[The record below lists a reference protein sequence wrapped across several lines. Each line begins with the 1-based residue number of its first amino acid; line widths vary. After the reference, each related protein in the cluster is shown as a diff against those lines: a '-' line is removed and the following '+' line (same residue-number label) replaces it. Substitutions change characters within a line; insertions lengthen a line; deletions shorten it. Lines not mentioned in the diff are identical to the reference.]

1 MKLNFSELPGPRERQ
16 LQRRLNNP
24 LFNASSTIT
33 QQEID
38 TAHQQDHVAMQQFM
52 EQFRELVQR
61 TVTLEKNVES
71 EVILRLK
78 AQLERQYAV
87 CTGLAGRP
95 VAIQAAIKKLIAAI
109 SSTLRLSS
117 KNDAP
122 ALEKLNK
129 DEAHTLLHF
138 QLCDHLL
145 VSDILNP
152 EEVIKNEEQIPNLL
166 NATEDELMAALALFP
181 PGRIELLIEEGK
193 VLLEKIEAGGRSM
206 PVAWLRLAQMENWLQ
221 RE

>member
-152 EEVIKNEEQIPNLL
+152 DEVIKNEEQIPNLL